1 MAGEIQKWRC
11 LPVLLPHEQQ
21 RHEGREQIRSGS
33 ELQAFKIDQES
44 EAFSKSAIADLIV
57 ILRADYIVCTLERRR
72 AISVASP
79 PMARILT
86 SVIPALLQRLRQ
98 MLNAAEILVVSRIFT
113 GQQRMHGMM
122 EIVAPLRWHAQS
134 AFATRTQHARIVQ
147 IALRD
152 QRNDSPGL
160 AGESVNFLRQFCEKR
175 KRARIKDSVKGVE
188 PQHIDMKSFQP
199 VKRVFD
205 EKAAYVVAVGSVKV
219 QRRSPRRLVMLGKIW
234 TIFAQIIAFRSEVV
248 VDDVQCHGEAPRMR
262 GIHQQLQIAR
272 SSVTV
277 LDGKGI
283 HAVIAPIPRAR
294 KLRDRHYL
302 DSGYTKSG
310 KTIEYGAQGI
320 EGSFICEG
328 PHVQFVEHA
337 VRQL

>member
-1 MAGEIQKWRC
+1 MFAGEQC
-11 LPVLLPHEQQ
+11 V
-21 RHEGREQIRSGS
+21 
-33 ELQAFKIDQES
+33 
-44 EAFSKSAIADLIV
+44 
-57 ILRADYIVCTLERRR
+57 
-72 AISVASP
+72 
-79 PMARILT
+79 
-86 SVIPALLQRLRQ
+86 
-98 MLNAAEILVVSRIFT
+98 
-113 GQQRMHGMM
+113 HGMM

-134 AFATRTQHARIVQ
+134 AFAPRTQYARIVQ

-152 QRNDSPGL
+152 QRNDSSGSVR
-160 AGESVNFLRQFCEKR
+160 ESVNFLRQFGEKR
-175 KRARIKDSVKGVE
+175 KCAGIKDSVNGVE

-199 VKRVFD
+199 VERVFD
-205 EKAAYVVAVGSVKV
+205 EKAAYVIAFGSVKV
-219 QRRSPRRLVMLGKIW
+219 QRRSPRRLVMLGKIR

-248 VDDVQCHGEAPRMR
+248 VDDVQCHGEAPRMC

-302 DSGYTKSG
+302 DSGYAKSG
-310 KTIEYGAQGI
+310 KSIECGAQGI

-328 PHVQFVEHA
+328 PYVQFVEHA